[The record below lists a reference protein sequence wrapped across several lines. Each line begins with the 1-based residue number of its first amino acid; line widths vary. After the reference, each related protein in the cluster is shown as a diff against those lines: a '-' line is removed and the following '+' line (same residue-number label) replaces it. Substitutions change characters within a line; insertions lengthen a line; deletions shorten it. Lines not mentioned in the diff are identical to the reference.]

1 MFRRLHI
8 HMTLF
13 STLIT
18 GGILSLMAVACLLIT
33 ENNIRQNYYTI
44 FTNNAYSCISSYYK
58 VVAFIVPLQGLYAI
72 LLEILWIVSVLLPLD
87 GFR

>member
-44 FTNNAYSCISSYYK
+44 FTNNAYSCISY
-58 VVAFIVPLQGLYAI
+58 
-72 LLEILWIVSVLLPLD
+72 LESQNVLSHCWIQQAKTTTALTCRFMTENLP
-87 GFR
+87 F